1 MTEGSSAAS
10 RAALLVW
17 VPAVVAPLMQ
27 RHFGAALLMLAFGKL
42 VPSLLDR
49 VVKLSIAKRVGN
61 THPMVT
67 LVGALVGL
75 RLVGPVGVLVG
86 PAIVQCSFTLIQ
98 LYDRE
103 YGIPWTRASSG
114 ASSVRRDA

>member
-75 RLVGPVGVLVG
+75 RLVGP
-86 PAIVQCSFTLIQ
+86 AIVQCSFTLIQ